1 MTGKITNIFDSH
13 SHYDD
18 KWFDED
24 RFELINA
31 QLKNNVFA
39 IMHAATDLVSSE
51 FGIKTAGEIDR
62 FYTSVGIHPSEIDKL
77 PDDWRERLEVLAK
90 NPLVRAIGEI
100 GMDYHYEGYDK
111 QKQIEVFEFQLELA
125 KKLGLP
131 VIVHIRDCTEDCM
144 EILKKHKPKGVV
156 HCFSGSAETAAEVLA
171 LGMYISFTGA
181 LTFKGAKRAAKA
193 IAVVPFDRLLLET
206 DCPYM
211 TPEPIRPG
219 RCQSDMIE
227 FTARKAAEIKGVEV
241 QHLVNMCTENTI
253 RLFNIG

>member
-1 MTGKITNIFDSH
+1 MAKDTDFDGIEIRGLGNDIFAVKTPPFSDKKIDETIATLKKLHLEIPCLSTGCPLKDFDKIEENL
-13 SHYDD
+13 
-18 KWFDED
+18 DE
-24 RFELINA
+24 
-31 QLKNNVFA
+31 
-39 IMHAATDLVSSE
+39 
-51 FGIKTAGEIDR
+51 IKQ
-62 FYTSVGIHPSEIDKL
+62 YV
-77 PDDWRERLEVLAK
+77 
-90 NPLVRAIGEI
+90 
-100 GMDYHYEGYDK
+100 
-111 QKQIEVFEFQLELA
+111 ELA

-156 HCFSGSAETAAEVLA
+156 HCFSGSAETASEVLA

-193 IAVVPFDRLLLET
+193 IAVVPLDRLLLET

-227 FTARKAAEIKGVEV
+227 FTARKAAQIKGVEV